1 MSKITLHILY
11 PTFIE
16 SIVVYFL
23 LRHRKKHYDCAFRRI
38 KLTKGQYAIVDPEDY
53 QKLAEEDWH
62 YIESNSKNSYAVR
75 IEGGKIIYMHRQIM
89 NAPKGKIVDHRDHEG
104 LNNTKQNLRFA
115 TPSQNCC
122 NKTLLKK
129 GTSKFRGVSFYKK
142 TGKWQ
147 AAICCNGIDKHLG
160 LFDNEAD
167 AAKAYDE
174 AAKIYHGEFAVLNFE
189 QVAAKPLAKTDG
201 EFAVLNF
208 PQQSPDRNG
217 GENSKTK
224 LHILDDKI
232 LCYIISLL
240 LYIFAIKQAP
250 LETGRQ
256 EQSSGISGTVSL
268 TGQAETDMIKIK
280 ELRKRFGPIVAVDG
294 VSFEVEKGQVLGF
307 LGPNG
312 AGKSTVMRM
321 LACFLRPDSGTAQI
335 CGFDILKNPIQVR
348 QNIGYLAENVPAYNE
363 MTVGAFL
370 DFICDARGLDSKKRK
385 ESLDKIVS
393 MCHIESVFHQTI
405 ETLSKGYKRRVGL
418 AQALIHDP
426 PVLILDEPTDGLDPN
441 QKHEVRQLISKMAK
455 DKCIVVS
462 THILEEVEAVCS
474 RAIIIAR
481 GKILVDSTP
490 QGLKTEYNCTL
501 DEVFRKIT
509 TSKVA

>member
-1 MSKITLHILY
+1 
-11 PTFIE
+11 
-16 SIVVYFL
+16 
-23 LRHRKKHYDCAFRRI
+23 
-38 KLTKGQYAIVDPEDY
+38 
-53 QKLAEEDWH
+53 
-62 YIESNSKNSYAVR
+62 
-75 IEGGKIIYMHRQIM
+75 
-89 NAPKGKIVDHRDHEG
+89 
-104 LNNTKQNLRFA
+104 
-115 TPSQNCC
+115 
-122 NKTLLKK
+122 
-129 GTSKFRGVSFYKK
+129 
-142 TGKWQ
+142 
-147 AAICCNGIDKHLG
+147 
-160 LFDNEAD
+160 
-167 AAKAYDE
+167 
-174 AAKIYHGEFAVLNFE
+174 
-189 QVAAKPLAKTDG
+189 
-201 EFAVLNF
+201 
-208 PQQSPDRNG
+208 
-217 GENSKTK
+217 
-224 LHILDDKI
+224 
-232 LCYIISLL
+232 
-240 LYIFAIKQAP
+240 
-250 LETGRQ
+250 
-256 EQSSGISGTVSL
+256 
-268 TGQAETDMIKIK
+268 MIKIK

-474 RAIIIAR
+474 RAIVIAR
-481 GKILVDSTP
+481 GEILVDSTP